1 MALRPSV
8 VYGPGRLRGS
18 AQFMQE
24 WIEQAAAGGH
34 VTIPAGDE
42 QDTWSYVEDVAEA
55 FSLAVRATNLPER
68 HIFNIGGDFRA
79 RRELGTYL
87 KTLVPDAH
95 IDITTEV
102 SESGYRSARHINS
115 RIAEALE
122 FRPQWPLERGVRATV
137 NWARQRAG
145 LTPVA

>member
-1 MALRPSV
+1 
-8 VYGPGRLRGS
+8 
-18 AQFMQE
+18 MQE

-42 QDTWSYVEDVAEA
+42 QDTWSYVADVAEA

-87 KTLVPDAH
+87 KTLVPEAH
-95 IDITTEV
+95 IEITNEV
-102 SESGYRSARHINS
+102 VESGYRSARHVNS

-122 FRPQWPLERGVRATV
+122 FRPQWSLEGGVHATV
-137 NWARQRAG
+137 NWTRERAG
-145 LTPVA
+145 LAPVA

>member
-1 MALRPSV
+1 
-8 VYGPGRLRGS
+8 
-18 AQFMQE
+18 MQE
-24 WIEQAAAGGH
+24 WIEQAAVGDR

-87 KTLVPDAH
+87 KTLLPEAR
-95 IDITTEV
+95 IEITNEV
-102 SESGYRSARHINS
+102 AESGYRSARHINS
-115 RIAEALE
+115 RIAAALE

-137 NWARQRAG
+137 NWARGRAG
-145 LTPVA
+145 LEPAAQ